1 MKVLA
6 VSDNV
11 LPQLEK
17 AEFIRRQYGDID
29 RIISCG
35 DLPAPYLDFIPFPPL
50 PRPGTCRVPNWHWL
64 PQEI

>member
-17 AEFIRRQYGDID
+17 ADFIRKQYGDTD
-29 RIISCG
+29 LIISCG
-35 DLPAPYLDFIPFPPL
+35 DLPAPYLDFISSML
-50 PRPGTCRVPNWHWL
+50 NRPMFYVRGNHDMNY
-64 PQEI
+64 EFS